1 MSVEH
6 HPSKIQARNNAGVS
20 GYVKRFTNR
29 LVILLYR
36 LTGGA
41 IGGRLQNMSVLLLT
55 STGRKSGKQYTTP
68 VLYRP
73 ANDHFLVVASNGGS
87 GKLPNWWLNVRS
99 GTPVHIEIGRTR
111 QRVRARQADGEERQ
125 RFWPLLVADYPGYE
139 KYQERTAYP
148 IPVVILSPTQ
158 EAHTE
163 A

>member
-1 MSVEH
+1 MSVEQQS
-6 HPSKIQARNNAGVS
+6 SKTPARSNSGVS
-20 GYVKRFTNR
+20 RSVQR
-29 LVILLYR
+29 LINGIVIMLYR

-41 IGGRLQNMSVLLLT
+41 IGGRMQNMSTLLLT
-55 STGRKSGKQYTTP
+55 TTGRKSGKQYTTP

-125 RFWPLLVADYPGYE
+125 RFWSLLVADYPGYE

>member
-6 HPSKIQARNNAGVS
+6 HPSKTQARSNAGVS

-29 LVILLYR
+29 LVIMLYR

-41 IGGRLQNMSVLLLT
+41 MGGRMQNMSVLLLT
-55 STGRKSGKQYTTP
+55 TTGRKSGKQYTTP
-68 VLYRP
+68 LLYRP
-73 ANDHFLVVASNGGS
+73 ENDRLLVVASNGGS

-99 GTPVHIEIGRTR
+99 GTPVHIEIGRTH
-111 QRVRARQADGEERQ
+111 QQVRARQADGEERQ

-139 KYQERTAYP
+139 KYQQRTAYP

-158 EAHTE
+158 GEQTE